1 MTPVRGEAGACV
13 VPGSVDKP
21 VENFVG
27 IGCWAVRF
35 SKLGFKISARVG
47 WVIVDVGGPFHVKQH
62 DTTA

>member
-1 MTPVRGEAGACV
+1 MP
-13 VPGSVDKP
+13 VDKP

-27 IGCWAVRF
+27 IGCWVVLF
-35 SKLGFKISARVG
+35 SKLEFKISARVG

>member
-1 MTPVRGEAGACV
+1 M